1 MNIFVNKILFIA
13 VFFFIIIASI
23 WLGIR
28 LVFILIPFLIAYLFS
43 KPLSWLVKKIQNRIK
58 LPSNILSF
66 IVVIA
71 FIAIFLSGVTFGIY
85 KGVTALRGISDLL
98 ETIGGNISEMTS
110 KADLVV
116 FNVPWA
122 ESPIALSDLLFQ
134 FYDVF
139 LGAIAQITNST
150 LNVVISIAKALPGI
164 GIFIFFLFISLY
176 FLTKDHEMVKETI
189 GKYLSRIN
197 SKWINQ
203 IRDNTFH
210 TIKQYF
216 KAQLIIISITFLI
229 SFIGLTIL
237 GIPFSFLIAAAVA
250 FVDLIPMVG
259 PAFIYMPWLV
269 LIILMNEYSTAFGL
283 FIIYLASTVTRQVI
297 EPKIVS
303 SKIGTHPLIMLFSMY
318 ACYRF
323 VGIPGL
329 IIGPIIVM
337 LILIAIKAYYSIYKK
352 DEH

>member
-1 MNIFVNKILFIA
+1 MNIFVNKILFVA
-13 VFFFIIIASI
+13 VFSFLVIASI

-28 LVFILIPFLIAYLFS
+28 LFFILIPFLIAYFFS
-43 KPLSWLVKKIQNRIK
+43 KPLSWLVKKIHTRIK
-58 LPSNILSF
+58 LPQNVLSL
-66 IVVIA
+66 VVVVA
-71 FIAIFLSGVTFGIY
+71 FIAIFLTGISFGVY
-85 KGVTALRGISDLL
+85 KGVTALRGISELL
-98 ETIGGNISEMTS
+98 DTIVSNISDLTAR
-110 KADLVV
+110 ADLVV
-116 FNVPWA
+116 FNVPWN
-122 ESPIALSDLLFQ
+122 EEPLALSDILFQ

-139 LGAIAQITNST
+139 LGAISQITNST
-150 LNVVISIAKALPGI
+150 INVVVSIARALPGI

-176 FLTKDHEMVKETI
+176 FLTKDHDKVTSTVNM
-189 GKYLSRIN
+189 YLSRIKSN
-197 SKWINQ
+197 WINQ

-210 TIKQYF
+210 TIKQYL

-259 PAFIYMPWLV
+259 PAFIYMPWIV

-318 ACYRF
+318 TCYRF

-337 LILIAIKAYYSIYKK
+337 FVLISIKAYKSINEK